1 MNSRLRVLIRNQ
13 QSKVKIPTGLRLLIR
28 RCCAA
33 VLTLEGLDDIYEVSV
48 SFVDNDQIRK
58 LNHKYRNIDMPTDVL
73 SFPLS
78 EKGEYECNLDT
89 GAKMLGDIVLS
100 MERAQTQAE
109 DFGHSI
115 QREVGYL
122 VAHSMLHLLG
132 YDHETNGLEAVHM
145 REKEEAVMTQLGL
158 PRDAS
163 YVMADE
169 E

>member
-78 EKGEYECNLDT
+78 ENGKYDYNPDT